1 MRRGAAVTGGDP
13 TKRRPVMADYEADL
27 EGGAALSSPSGKP
40 YMRSGSGS
48 ADSYGSSSGSME
60 IAPALSPSGK
70 DKKTRVKHGHKVNI
84 STAFLTQHSP
94 NALRMYAVVLF
105 IATALA
111 FPFLSIEWSI
121 LTLVYSA
128 CCFGMIASLWL
139 SHSVLQCDDG
149 TPEMRSVSDP
159 IREGAVGF
167 LHVQY
172 TAIAKFAVPLAMLI
186 VASYQFRPGSGE
198 GAHGVAVLGN
208 TVLGIVAAVGFV
220 AGAVCSALS
229 GYMSMWVSAQSNIRV
244 ASAARR
250 SYGEALV
257 VCFRGGAF
265 SAVLNLTLC
274 IIGVTTL
281 YTILHF
287 VFASTGGVLGST
299 DIPMLLVG
307 YGFGA
312 SFVALFMQLGGGIYT
327 KVSSN
332 SWVLSEGLRFR
343 HDILFAT
350 QAHRYHLLTTS
361 IFIFVHLLGGRCRC
375 RSRRKNRA
383 VYSGGRSTKPC
394 YDC

>member
-27 EGGAALSSPSGKP
+27 EGGAPLSSPNAKP
-40 YMRSGSGS
+40 YMRSGSGAGS
-48 ADSYGSSSGSME
+48 ADSYGNSSSSME
-60 IAPALSPSGK
+60 ISPSMSPSGK
-70 DKKTRVKHGHKVNI
+70 DKKTRVKHGHSKINI
-84 STAFLTQHSP
+84 STGFLTRHSP

-105 IATALA
+105 IATAITC
-111 FPFLSIEWSI
+111 PFLSIEWSI
-121 LTLVYSA
+121 LTLVYAA

-159 IREGAVGF
+159 IREGATGF

-220 AGAVCSALS
+220 AGAVCSAMS

-274 IIGVTTL
+274 IVGVTTL
-281 YTILHF
+281 YAILHF
-287 VFASTGGVLGST
+287 IFASTGGVLGST

-327 KVSSN
+327 KVSSD
-332 SWVLSEGLRFR
+332 SMQTRRIVITFSQLP
-343 HDILFAT
+343 
-350 QAHRYHLLTTS
+350 
-361 IFIFVHLLGGRCRC
+361 FIFLHLLGGRCRC

>member
-1 MRRGAAVTGGDP
+1 
-13 TKRRPVMADYEADL
+13 
-27 EGGAALSSPSGKP
+27 
-40 YMRSGSGS
+40 
-48 ADSYGSSSGSME
+48 
-60 IAPALSPSGK
+60 
-70 DKKTRVKHGHKVNI
+70 
-84 STAFLTQHSP
+84 
-94 NALRMYAVVLF
+94 MYAVTLF
-105 IATALA
+105 IATAITC
-111 FPFLSIEWSI
+111 PFLSIEWSI
-121 LTLVYSA
+121 LTLVYAA

-139 SHSVLQCDDG
+139 SHSVLSCDDG

-186 VASYQFRPGSGE
+186 VASYQFRPGSGA

-327 KVSSN
+327 KASS
-332 SWVLSEGLRFR
+332 E
-343 HDILFAT
+343 ILNT
-350 QAHRYHLLTTS
+350 NHAHRYHLLTT
-361 IFIFVHLLGGRCRC
+361 FHLSLYILC
-375 RSRRKNRA
+375 
-383 VYSGGRSTKPC
+383 
-394 YDC
+394 